1 MVNDGPVILFDGVC
15 SLCNSAVRFIYSRDP
30 NANLR
35 FANLQS
41 EFGQHLLRKFN
52 RQSDNLDTLILIE
65 GDDIH
70 TYSTGSLRIA
80 RYLRFPWSLFRV
92 LLILPRFLRDAVYKL
107 VARNRYLW
115 FGLLKAC
122 PLPTPELESRFIS

>member
-1 MVNDGPVILFDGVC
+1 MLNDGPVVLFDGVC
-15 SLCNSAVRFIYSRDP
+15 SLCNSAVRFIFSRDP

-41 EFGQHLLRKFN
+41 EYTQHVLRKFN
-52 RQSDNLDTLILIE
+52 HQSDDLDTLILIE
-65 GDDIH
+65 GEDIH

-80 RYLRFPWSLFRV
+80 RYLRFPWSLSRF

-107 VARNRYLW
+107 VARSRYRW
-115 FGLLKAC
+115 FGQLQAC
-122 PLPTPELESRFIS
+122 PLLTPELESRFIS